1 MSWGGKGAVCPTEE
15 MLNSSMASFL
25 HVICYVRMRWSNAV
39 NAFTFYSPIESL
51 SNYVKTKPLRSNKFK
66 QQLSKYSPSAA
77 LLVRLTCEQKQT
89 KNPPSQVYTTPAVWF
104 PQQSIVLLLGPLV
117 RN

>member
-1 MSWGGKGAVCPTEE
+1 MSWGGKAVVCPTEE

-25 HVICYVRMRWSNAV
+25 HVICYLGMRWSNAV

-77 LLVRLTCEQKQT
+77 LLIRLTCEQKQT
-89 KNPPSQVYTTPAVWF
+89 KIPPSQVYTTPAVWF
-104 PQQSIVLLLGPLV
+104 PQQSIVPLLGPLV
-117 RN
+117 RS

>member
-1 MSWGGKGAVCPTEE
+1 MSWGGKDIVCPTEE

-25 HVICYVRMRWSNAV
+25 HVICYLGMRWSNAV
-39 NAFTFYSPIESL
+39 NAFTFYSAIESL
-51 SNYVKTKPLRSNKFK
+51 SNYIKLKSLRSNKFK

-77 LLVRLTCEQKQT
+77 LLIRLICEQKQT
-89 KNPPSQVYTTPAVWF
+89 KNLPSQVYTTPTVWF
-104 PQQSIVLLLGPLV
+104 PQQSTVLLLGPLV